1 MSIPDT
7 DVKSMCGHF
16 PCAEGQTTISVVGGE
31 QPCWRGDGEEL
42 FFVAADEKV
51 MAVPV
56 KASAG
61 AKPAFGAGATVA
73 SV

>member
-1 MSIPDT
+1 
-7 DVKSMCGHF
+7 VCGRADDDI
-16 PCAEGQTTISVVGGE
+16 CCGWGAAR
-31 QPCWRGDGEEL
+31 WRGDGEEL
-42 FFVAADEKV
+42 FFVAADGKV

-61 AKPAFGAGATVA
+61 AKPAFEAGATVA